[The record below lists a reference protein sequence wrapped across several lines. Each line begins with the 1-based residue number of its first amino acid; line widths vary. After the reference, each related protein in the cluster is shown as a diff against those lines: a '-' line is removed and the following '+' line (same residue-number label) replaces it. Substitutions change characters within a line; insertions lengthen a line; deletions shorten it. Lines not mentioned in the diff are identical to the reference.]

1 VRPDRYHAIERGQK
15 ALDPA
20 VHREFQR
27 SSPPSGLQER
37 PEAAQQERPDAAQ
50 RERIRR
56 ALEFGYVP
64 LDLSSSHMHQGGA
77 QVRPSGCERLKRRKR
92 FPVMIIEVRR
102 CHPSRWWMKVERLAC
117 SGGKGRRSMLCNS
130 CTIRLDRS
138 VRADLSS
145 TIKREKP
152 DPLARRQRR
161 QILGAGCRIC
171 IR

>member
-1 VRPDRYHAIERGQK
+1 
-15 ALDPA
+15 
-20 VHREFQR
+20 
-27 SSPPSGLQER
+27 
-37 PEAAQQERPDAAQ
+37 
-50 RERIRR
+50 
-56 ALEFGYVP
+56 
-64 LDLSSSHMHQGGA
+64 
-77 QVRPSGCERLKRRKR
+77 
-92 FPVMIIEVRR
+92 MIIEVRR

-117 SGGKGRRSMLCNS
+117 SGGKGRCLMSCNS

-152 DPLARRQRR
+152 DPLARRQRG